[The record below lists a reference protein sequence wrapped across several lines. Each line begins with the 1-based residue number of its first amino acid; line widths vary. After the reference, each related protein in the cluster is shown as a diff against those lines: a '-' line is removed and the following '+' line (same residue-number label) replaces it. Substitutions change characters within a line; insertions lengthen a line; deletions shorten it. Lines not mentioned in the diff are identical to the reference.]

1 MSRQKMTTNIV
12 LEEWSK
18 IYWEFIEDKDI
29 YWLYISKNPNI
40 TWDIIIK
47 ISNTMVYLYISQSN

>member
-1 MSRQKMTTNIV
+1 MTTNIV